1 MEQELFG
8 NGEQLDVFD
17 QSNSISGG
25 DFNNSQTGALDQP
38 GQMTNDEF
46 TFDQEDSAFSGGGW
60 SKSAALALPPLP
72 EPVEVKKAKT
82 HKQTMSRADMIKLAK
97 QKAMSERLG
106 GGKSFFKVTMKD
118 IADLGTGIHLYFD
131 FTKSMGITFGI
142 MSILAIP
149 TIVMNAT
156 GHGFE
161 TDQIDPLRFCTLSIA
176 NLGVNST
183 MNATDYCLGNP
194 FTQNPNYVSYIIT
207 AFDLL
212 FSLAF
217 AIFILFFRNK
227 IRSAVAAQGES
238 VTPAKYAVFVRGL
251 PRWATEELILAH
263 FNSLYDPTVPR
274 HEYPMY
280 LGCWGK
286 RREVKERPN
295 LTRGGNLSK
304 RVKNLDH
311 ANDNKL
317 YKDKWIAQISIA
329 RPTGGLLRTFLAM
342 EYLTAKVAELQDILD
357 TYKGRTMDKVAEQAI
372 PRIEKQLTKVQEKL
386 EKKTSKLKALRKKGG
401 SAALHQCGNV
411 FVVFNSLES
420 QKRCVH
426 DYRTSS
432 RWYARYF
439 QPKALRFQGKH
450 RLHIVPAPEPSDIIW
465 ENLELSDRERRFR
478 RYFTN
483 FIAFLLLLLSCG
495 IISLAQSAQ
504 QSFAKQVIPNF
515 CSEAVPAVFAGDYNS
530 IDNYTW
536 ALGWNPNPT
545 GEVCPAQSYYITYY
559 NGIRSNVTGSNP
571 CLDPCIS
578 TSSSV
583 DRNCSTLPCYRP
595 EFLTAK
601 TRPCASYMQS
611 DMLQCYCEPKLAL
624 AIKLFGIIQGPKKM
638 FQAELPCEGYL
649 TNYLRKNGAIVL
661 AASVVIIV
669 NVFLTTILR
678 AFGEFERHTSESE
691 LASAL
696 VIKLFFAQFLNTGVI
711 VLLVNANWTKVPLPL
726 SLDEI
731 LHGQFDDFVQQW
743 YVAVGVGISTTMM
756 VNAVAPQVVPFLM
769 TFVINPISQCLG
781 KRSAITQ
788 KQLDE
793 VYAGPPFDIS
803 LRYPLVL
810 NTVFVT
816 MIYCGGL
823 PILLPLASLGCLI
836 THLFDKLTLMRLF
849 SIRTAY
855 DEALGQLAYSMLPF
869 ALLLH
874 LGFSTWMYGNSQFL
888 QSNLIDVAW
897 MLGKLGISN
906 ADEVSDVN
914 ALFEDFKD
922 LLAKYDPFGQF
933 GLLSKVF
940 RVNVFPIFLVFVL
953 TAVAL
958 FLSTFF
964 GSLLWPL
971 FDKTVG
977 LVLRVVSFAGS
988 SALSGIY
995 KKIFCRRKLS
1005 PDTTIS
1011 TIPQYP
1017 DFAGPF
1023 QMPTDPSVKVDA
1035 SKGYE
1040 TIEGGQILI
1049 RRWLVET
1056 PDRSTGDQMLT
1067 WEALNGPV
1075 KTYSIVAN
1083 PKYKNAF
1090 AEMENAAKRHQSV
1103 AKSATNASVKKA
1115 SLVVPTS

>member
-1 MEQELFG
+1 
-8 NGEQLDVFD
+8 
-17 QSNSISGG
+17 
-25 DFNNSQTGALDQP
+25 
-38 GQMTNDEF
+38 MTNDEF

-106 GGKSFFKVTMKD
+106 GGKSFSKVTMKD

-217 AIFILFFRNK
+217 AIFILFFR
-227 IRSAVAAQGES
+227 
-238 VTPAKYAVFVRGL
+238 P
-251 PRWATEELILAH
+251 
-263 FNSLYDPTVPR
+263 
-274 HEYPMY
+274 
-280 LGCWGK
+280 
-286 RREVKERPN
+286 
-295 LTRGGNLSK
+295 
-304 RVKNLDH
+304 VKNLDH

-357 TYKGRTMDKVAEQAI
+357 TYKGRTMDKVAEQTI

-411 FVVFNSLES
+411 FVVFNSVES

-478 RYFTN
+478 
-483 FIAFLLLLLSCG
+483 
-495 IISLAQSAQ
+495 AQ